1 MSILIRNYLIVNQ
14 PIEPIVRIIYALTET
29 AIKKNISKRI
39 LMLLAFNFCAMD
51 INNPVTAIGE
61 PTAESNTI
69 IPAELENPP
78 PEIKKIGPRM

>member
-1 MSILIRNYLIVNQ
+1 MVNQ

-39 LMLLAFNFCAMD
+39 LLLLVLSFCAMD
-51 INNPVTAIGE
+51 INNPVKAIGE
-61 PTAESNTI
+61 PIAERNTI
-69 IPAELENPP
+69 MPAELENPP

>member
-1 MSILIRNYLIVNQ
+1 
-14 PIEPIVRIIYALTET
+14 
-29 AIKKNISKRI
+29 
-39 LMLLAFNFCAMD
+39 MLLAFNFCAMD